1 MYIICLC
8 VGLFA
13 ISSAYGK
20 YNMWIHISCKTKC
33 LKKCVRDYLQLL
45 FSLSQYIGARVFI
58 IVKIL
63 LKVWSIIISKEDPNF
78 GEFTS
83 EKN

>member
-1 MYIICLC
+1 MVSTICDFIYH
-8 VGLFA
+8 V
-13 ISSAYGK
+13 K
-20 YNMWIHISCKTKC
+20 QNV
-33 LKKCVRDYLQLL
+33 KKCVRDYLQLS
-45 FSLSQYIGARVFI
+45 FSSSQYIGARVFL

-63 LKVWSIIISKEDPNF
+63 LKVWSIIIPKEDPNF